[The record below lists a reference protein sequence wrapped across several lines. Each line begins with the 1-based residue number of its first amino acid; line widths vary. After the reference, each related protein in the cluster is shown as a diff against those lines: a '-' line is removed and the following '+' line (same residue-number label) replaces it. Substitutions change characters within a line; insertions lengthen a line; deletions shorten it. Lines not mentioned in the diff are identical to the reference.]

1 MAKIGVSVA
10 TTEEGTAQRP
20 QYENLPNGNYLLW
33 MEAGEIVEKNV
44 GQADHSIMLKSTF
57 EVQEPDEF
65 KGRKLFGN
73 YNLKNKSEIAQKI
86 GNEQFQCLLR
96 AVGIEEVTED
106 SDTDDLLFLSFTATV
121 GLGKDSKEKNA
132 DGTPVYPAKP
142 EIKRYWYP
150 DMNDAPALGVTGPA
164 TPANDNRTAANTN
177 TGSARTTQNG
187 GTPATKK
194 PGETPWQA
202 AARKRAE
209 AAAKAA

>member
-1 MAKIGVSVA
+1 MAKFGVSVA

-20 QYENLPNGNYLLW
+20 QYENLPNGNYRIQ
-33 MEAGEIVEKNV
+33 MEAGEIIQKNE

-57 EVQEPDEF
+57 EVLEPEEF

-96 AVGIEEVTED
+96 AVGIDEVTED
-106 SDTDDLLFLSFTATV
+106 SDTDDLLFLSFVATV

-132 DGTPVYPAKP
+132 DGTPAYPGRP

-150 DMNDAPALGVTGPA
+150 DMDDAPELGATGPA
-164 TPANDNRTAANTN
+164 TPANDNRV
-177 TGSARTTQNG
+177 
-187 GTPATKK
+187 P
-194 PGETPWQA
+194 
-202 AARKRAE
+202 
-209 AAAKAA
+209 AKATAPAPAKPAGSRPWKKAS

>member
-1 MAKIGVSVA
+1 MAKFGVSVA

-20 QYENLPNGNYLLW
+20 QYENLPNGNYLLH

-44 GQADHSIMLKSTF
+44 GAQDHSIMLKSTF
-57 EVQEPDEF
+57 EVLEPEEF

-106 SDTDDLLFLSFTATV
+106 SDTDDLLFISFVATV

-132 DGTPVYPAKP
+132 DGTPQYPGRP

-150 DMNDAPALGVTGPA
+150 DMNDAPALGVAGPA
-164 TPANDNRTAANTN
+164 TPANDNKPAA
-177 TGSARTTQNG
+177 ARPAAS
-187 GTPATKK
+187 TPATKK

-209 AAAKAA
+209 EAAAKAA

>member
-1 MAKIGVSVA
+1 MAKFGVSVTA
-10 TTEEGTAQRP
+10 TEEGTAQRP
-20 QYENLPNGNYLLW
+20 QYENLPNGNYLIQ

-44 GQADHSIMLKSTF
+44 GQQDHSIMLKSTF
-57 EVQEPDEF
+57 EVLEPEEF

-106 SDTDDLLFLSFTATV
+106 SDTDDMLFLSFVATV

-132 DGTPVYPAKP
+132 DGSPQYPGRP

-164 TPANDNRTAANTN
+164 KPANDNRPAANTN
-177 TGSARTTQNG
+177 AR
-187 GTPATKK
+187 
-194 PGETPWQA
+194 A
-202 AARKRAE
+202 AAP
-209 AAAKAA
+209 AATGEVERPWKSKAA